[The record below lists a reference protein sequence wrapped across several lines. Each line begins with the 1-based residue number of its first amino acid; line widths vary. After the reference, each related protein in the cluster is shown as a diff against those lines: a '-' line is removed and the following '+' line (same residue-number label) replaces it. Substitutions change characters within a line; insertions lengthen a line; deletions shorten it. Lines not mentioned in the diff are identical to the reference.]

1 MAMKITTEFSIE
13 YTEDVVCIPCAVL
26 YNSGYL
32 RSKGIL
38 KQVVKRVPTNKQR
51 EDLIMK
57 LRKIRIVADLCP
69 LGRKNCDTCRYSNGT
84 VSNKVYCYYGD
95 KDWLII

>member
-38 KQVVKRVPTNKQR
+38 KQVVKRVPTNK
-51 EDLIMK
+51 
-57 LRKIRIVADLCP
+57 
-69 LGRKNCDTCRYSNGT
+69 
-84 VSNKVYCYYGD
+84 
-95 KDWLII
+95 

>member
-38 KQVVKRVPTNKQR
+38 KQVVKRVRLQTN
-51 EDLIMK
+51 
-57 LRKIRIVADLCP
+57 
-69 LGRKNCDTCRYSNGT
+69 S
-84 VSNKVYCYYGD
+84 GD
-95 KDWLII
+95 KDLLII